1 MLPRFS
7 TLADAR
13 AMLANRLTFRCE
25 PNELRALSSIQMK
38 LLELPVLASDP
49 PHRAGDRAHHH
60 GLGFD
65 HVLAEP
71 HAVEKRPVGEA
82 DRGEQATGLRHVG
95 DSILRARVLDAH
107 FPGAVALFLGV
118 E

>member
-13 AMLANRLTFRCE
+13 AMLANRLMLHCE

-38 LLELPVLASDP
+38 LFELAVLASDP

-60 GLGFD
+60 RLGFD
-65 HVLAEP
+65 HVLAKP
-71 HAVEKRPVGEA
+71 HAVEQRAIG
-82 DRGEQATGLRHVG
+82 DTGRGEQAIALHHVS
-95 DSILRARVLDAH
+95 DAVLLARV
-107 FPGAVALFLGV
+107 
-118 E
+118 